1 MPFRTETLTC
11 ISALSPI
18 APFPENTYRLR
29 LAGLVLPVFIASLF
43 VTSYMFVKGVT
54 FGIGFGFFGDPIISR
69 SLSWLNRAY
78 PNWQKLLE
86 LRK

>member
-1 MPFRTETLTC
+1 VAKSLTG

-18 APFPENTYRLR
+18 PPFPENTYRLR
-29 LAGLVLPVFIASLF
+29 LAGLVAPMFVVSLF

-69 SLSWLNRAY
+69 SIDWLNRAY

>member
-1 MPFRTETLTC
+1 M
-11 ISALSPI
+11 SPTP
-18 APFPENTYRLR
+18 PFPRETSRLR
-29 LAGLVLPVFIASLF
+29 IASLVMPLLGMSLF
-43 VTSYMFVKGVT
+43 ITSYMFEKAVT

-69 SLSWLNRAY
+69 GLGWLNRTF